1 MAPGLGGFNIEP
13 PATPESIPPLNDVR
27 EPRGLKPDIIRPPS
41 GTERY
46 RLCAIEQNSARARD
60 GRLLLAPKV
69 IVAVIGIIG
78 IALLA
83 FPDPMRKLV
92 DSFGRIKPLGSAAH
106 LAIENQRGLTS
117 DPLPLGISVT
127 DGSGGETVTVAGLAE
142 GTELSLGTAL
152 GSGSWLVPVADLDKT
167 FVGAPTSFVGAVTA
181 KVTLNSPTGKR
192 LDTRNIRYEWSTPEP
207 YSAPPAGQT
216 EPTRGPTPAT
226 SGRAEPTPA
235 LGPVQSPPVPETA
248 ESFAA
253 PLRPAPSPA
262 AEWST
267 PEPYS
272 APPAGQTEP
281 TRGPTPATSGRAE
294 PTPALGPVQSPPV
307 PETAESVA
315 APTAATPRS
324 CQLLNTCPTKVA
336 KNWRRKRGQNGPTA
350 PTASDVG
357 TLAKKAGSNKAQSP
371 PCLAS
376 AAEVRKL
383 TPNAWPKWTYGPNGE
398 QCWYSGQKP
407 FFPKEMP
414 AQAEVIPA
422 PLFYAPTDTRL
433 QAGSN
438 KAQSRPC
445 LASAAEV
452 RKLTPNAWPKWTY
465 GPNGEQCWYFGQKP
479 FFPKEMPAQA
489 EVIPAP
495 LFYAPTDTRL
505 QAGSNK
511 TQSPPCL
518 ASAAEVRKLT
528 PNAWPKWTYGPN
540 GERCWYSGEKPVF
553 AKAPN

>member
-1 MAPGLGGFNIEP
+1 
-13 PATPESIPPLNDVR
+13 V
-27 EPRGLKPDIIRPPS
+27 
-41 GTERY
+41 
-46 RLCAIEQNSARARD
+46 
-60 GRLLLAPKV
+60 LLAPKV
-69 IVAVIGIIG
+69 IAAVIGIIG

-83 FPDPMRKLV
+83 FADPTQKLV
-92 DSFGRIKPLGSAAH
+92 GSFWRTKPLGSAAH
-106 LAIENQRGLTS
+106 LAIENQKGLANE
-117 DPLPLGISVT
+117 PLPLGISVI
-127 DGSGGETVTVAGLAE
+127 DASGGETVTIAGLAE

-152 GSGSWLVPVADLDKT
+152 GSGNWLVPVADLDKT
-167 FVGAPTSFVGAVTA
+167 FVGAPMGFVGVMTA
-181 KVTLNSPTGKR
+181 KVTLNSATGKR
-192 LDTRNIRYEWSTPEP
+192 LDTRNIRYEWSKPES
-207 YSAPPAGQT
+207 YSAPPAEQT
-216 EPTRGPTPAT
+216 EPTPGPTPAT
-226 SGRAEPTPA
+226 SGRAELTPA

-253 PLRPAPSPA
+253 PLGPAPSPA
-262 AEWST
+262 
-267 PEPYS
+267 
-272 APPAGQTEP
+272 
-281 TRGPTPATSGRAE
+281 
-294 PTPALGPVQSPPV
+294 
-307 PETAESVA
+307 
-315 APTAATPRS
+315 AATPRS
-324 CQLLNTCPTKVA
+324 CQLLNSCPTKVA

-371 PCLAS
+371 
-376 AAEVRKL
+376 
-383 TPNAWPKWTYGPNGE
+383 
-398 QCWYSGQKP
+398 
-407 FFPKEMP
+407 
-414 AQAEVIPA
+414 
-422 PLFYAPTDTRL
+422 
-433 QAGSN
+433 
-438 KAQSRPC
+438 PC

>member
-181 KVTLNSPTGKR
+181 KVTLNSPSGKR

-262 AEWST
+262 A
-267 PEPYS
+267 
-272 APPAGQTEP
+272 
-281 TRGPTPATSGRAE
+281 
-294 PTPALGPVQSPPV
+294 
-307 PETAESVA
+307 
-315 APTAATPRS
+315 ATPRS

-376 AAEVRKL
+376 AAE
-383 TPNAWPKWTYGPNGE
+383 A
-398 QCWYSGQKP
+398 
-407 FFPKEMP
+407 
-414 AQAEVIPA
+414 
-422 PLFYAPTDTRL
+422 
-433 QAGSN
+433 
-438 KAQSRPC
+438 
-445 LASAAEV
+445 

-495 LFYAPTDTRL
+495 LSYAPTDTRL